1 METQDKP
8 TKLTN
13 LQLHLLKL
21 FSRELPDEQ
30 LLEIQSLL
38 SHYFAKKVDEE
49 FEKLEKEKGW
59 TAETYDQWLKEHMRT
74 PYKK

>member
-1 METQDKP
+1 METQDKS

-49 FEKLEKEKGW
+49 FEKIEKEKGW

-74 PYKK
+74 PYN

>member
-21 FSRELPDEQ
+21 FARELPEKQ

-74 PYKK
+74 PYEK

>member
-49 FEKLEKEKGW
+49 FEKLEKERGW

>member
-1 METQDKP
+1 MEAQDKP
-8 TKLTN
+8 TKLSN
-13 LQLHLLKL
+13 LQLHLLKI
-21 FSRELPDEQ
+21 FSRELPDEE

-49 FEKLEKEKGW
+49 FEKLEKERGW
-59 TAETYDQWLKEHMRT
+59 TSETYDQWLKEHMRT